1 MEASIATSEKKKNI
15 SILKVTSRE
24 ALQSIESK
32 RKIGEDVFELFPWA
46 MRTPY
51 VDIAEGIFKDH
62 RGPWQTPLYFT
73 TSYHRSEYGIKEICF
88 EAEKY
93 IKSMPHIEAYEV
105 LSISAYMENG
115 KIVLQSLV
123 RSYGGPFSFVGFFNY
138 IHDDIIEN
146 EEDDNVA
153 LKGKLVIPEEAK
165 AFDFSED
172 EINEHEKA
180 YKKQQEYIK
189 SLPSGVPYLNSIQNF
204 VPKNLPKYSDKHDLI
219 YDLITSD
226 QMIKTKSSYQD
237 FTNVFK
243 DLMRLA
249 SGVEYHT
256 LAQVIRGEKNEE
268 DFMGY
273 MEAYIQ
279 KEYVKKGLLP
289 PEDVNVMLKKLHRSL
304 FQLYII
310 QDLIDDPDV
319 TDIKITA
326 PDSIRTRI
334 HGKAYITNLSFIDL
348 DDYLRFI
355 DSLCIRNNISQDQSE
370 ITFTDQQDE
379 NYILRFTL
387 YSDYV
392 TSVGWPYLHIRK
404 IDRNKLLGK
413 DLIELGMMDQKIYD
427 YLMDRAKTSRGV
439 GFFGMPGSGKTI
451 CLNMFLE
458 EGYEQSA
465 EILVIQE
472 NDELFAYRK
481 GVMFQH
487 PVTNDPDKEPVTL
500 GDLGRMALVAG
511 ANVFVIGESKGP
523 EICDAITLANAGCRV
538 AITAHTNSAEESPDK
553 MVDLALGGYNANT
566 PVDIVKKRIQVFETL
581 VYLKDFKIDQ
591 IAEVRGFDPIK
602 KELIIEKVYDR
613 AYEENAK
620 KENEAA

>member
-1 MEASIATSEKKKNI
+1 MDVSTATNEKKKNI
-15 SILKVTSRE
+15 SILKITNRE
-24 ALQSIESK
+24 ALKTIESN

-46 MRTPY
+46 IKTPY
-51 VDIAEGIFKDH
+51 TDIAEGIFKDN
-62 RGPWQTPLYFT
+62 RGDWKTPLYFT
-73 TSYHRSEYGIKEICF
+73 TSYHRSEFGVKEICY

-93 IKSMPHIEAYEV
+93 IKSMPNIAAYEI

-123 RSYGGPFSFVGFFNY
+123 RSYGGPFSFVGFFDH
-138 IHDDIIEN
+138 IHDDI
-146 EEDDNVA
+146 EETEDEEGVA
-153 LKGKLVIPEEAK
+153 LTGKLVIPEEAK
-165 AFDFSED
+165 QYDYSE
-172 EINEHEKA
+172 ETIERHKKA
-180 YKKQQEYIK
+180 YEKQEEYIK
-189 SLPSGVPYLNSIQNF
+189 SLPKGTPYLNSIKNF
-204 VPKNLPKYSDKHDLI
+204 VPKSLPKYSDKHDLI
-219 YDLITSD
+219 YDLKTSD
-226 QMIKTKSSYQD
+226 EKIKTKSSYED
-237 FTNVFK
+237 FTSVFK

-256 LAQVIRGEKNEE
+256 LSQVIRGEKSEE
-268 DFMGY
+268 DFMGF
-273 MEAYIQ
+273 MEAHIE
-279 KEYVKKGLLP
+279 KEYVKTGKLP

-348 DDYLRFI
+348 EDYLRFI
-355 DSLCIRNNISQDQSE
+355 DSICIRNNISQLQSE
-370 ITFTDQQDE
+370 ITFTDQQDD

-387 YSDYV
+387 TSDYV

-413 DLIELGMMDQKIYD
+413 DLIELGMMDEKIYD
-427 YLMDRAKTSRGV
+427 YLMDRAKTSKGV

-487 PVTNDPDKEPVTL
+487 PVTNDPDRQPVTL

-553 MVDLALGGYNANT
+553 MVDLALGGYNPNT
-566 PVDIVKKRIQVFETL
+566 PIEVIKKRLQVFETL
-581 VYLKDFKIDQ
+581 VYLKDFKIEQ
-591 IAEVRGFDPIK
+591 IAEVRGFDPVK
-602 KELIIEKVYDR
+602 GELIIETVYDR
-613 AYEENAK
+613 TFEVNAD
-620 KENEAA
+620 NEAA

>member
-1 MEASIATSEKKKNI
+1 MDVSTTTNEKKKNI
-15 SILKVTSRE
+15 SILKITNRE
-24 ALQSIESK
+24 ALKTIESN
-32 RKIGEDVFELFPWA
+32 RKIGADVFELFPWA
-46 MRTPY
+46 MKTPY
-51 VDIAEGIFKDH
+51 IDIAEGIFKDN
-62 RGPWQTPLYFT
+62 RGDWKTPLYFT
-73 TSYHRSEYGIKEICF
+73 TSYHRSEFGVKEICF

-93 IKSMPHIEAYEV
+93 IKSMPNIAAYEV

-123 RSYGGPFSFVGFFNY
+123 RSYGGPFSFVGFFDY
-138 IHDDIIEN
+138 IHDDIIDT
-146 EEDDNVA
+146 EDEGSVA
-153 LKGKLVIPEEAK
+153 LTGNLVIPDEAK
-165 AFDFSED
+165 LYDYTEETIRQHD
-172 EINEHEKA
+172 KA
-180 YKKQQEYIK
+180 YKEQAEYIK
-189 SLPSGVPYLNSIQNF
+189 SLPKGVPYLNSIKEF

-219 YDLITSD
+219 YDLMTSD
-226 QMIKTKSSYQD
+226 QKIKTKSSYED

-256 LAQVIRGEKNEE
+256 LSQVIRGEKSEE
-268 DFMGY
+268 DFMGFL
-273 MEAYIQ
+273 EAHIE
-279 KEYVKKGLLP
+279 KEYVKTGKLP
-289 PEDVNVMLKKLHRSL
+289 AEDVGIMLKKLHRSL

-310 QDLIDDPDV
+310 QDLIDDPNV

-348 DDYLRFI
+348 EDYLRFI
-355 DSLCIRNNISQDQSE
+355 DSICIRNNISQLQSE
-370 ITFTDQQDE
+370 ITFTDQQDD

-387 YSDYV
+387 TSDYV

-413 DLIELGMMDQKIYD
+413 DLIELGMMDKKVYD
-427 YLMDRAKTSRGV
+427 YLMERAKTSKGV

-487 PVTNDPDKEPVTL
+487 PVTNDPDRQPVTL

-523 EICDAITLANAGCRV
+523 EICDAITLANSGCRV

-553 MVDLALGGYNANT
+553 MVDLALGGYKPNT
-566 PVDIVKKRIQVFETL
+566 PIEVIKKRLQVFETL
-581 VYLKDFKIDQ
+581 VYLKDFKIEQ
-591 IAEVRGFDPIK
+591 IAEVRGFDPVK
-602 KELIIEKVYDR
+602 GELIIETVYDR
-613 AYEENAK
+613 ALEVNAD
-620 KENEAA
+620 NEAA